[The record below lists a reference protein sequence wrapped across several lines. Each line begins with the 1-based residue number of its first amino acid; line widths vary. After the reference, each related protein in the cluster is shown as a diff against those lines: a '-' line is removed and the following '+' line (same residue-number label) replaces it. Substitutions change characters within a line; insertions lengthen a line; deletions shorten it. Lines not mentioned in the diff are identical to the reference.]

1 MQRSV
6 KIAQTFH
13 LPIRRVHFYGN
24 RAHPVRLGDLSPVT
38 PVSLCC
44 DAGGP
49 NPAGKEKHDGVGS
62 SSGPALRTTRTRGL
76 VVANIITVT

>member
-1 MQRSV
+1 MQCSV

-13 LPIRRVHFYGN
+13 LPIRWVHIYGN

-44 DAGGP
+44 DAGRTQPRREGE
-49 NPAGKEKHDGVGS
+49 ARRGRVQFGS
-62 SSGPALRTTRTRGL
+62 GAEDDADPRLRWLGR
-76 VVANIITVT
+76 